1 MKEDIGNK
9 KGIDMTRVLEQML
22 SSSRGETKD
31 GVTEL
36 TLEEAEK
43 TQALD
48 TLVVTLDIPRE
59 ICSNYSKVITD
70 ANMRVSDDYAK
81 SIAGRLLLKAAGSK
95 ALGVKRDEID
105 VSDKELQSFY
115 DEHDLGAYT
124 FDDLMSAR
132 AQQKLFGGQEQAIP
146 VIRWRWNNG
155 LMFMDYQDR
164 VLTWMKTKTTHSYDL
179 EVNRIIGE
187 ALAFHQVLNIISNDF
202 EMFVESEVYAG
213 WNPISKSVF
222 DEMTSC
228 RLTLDRAALDALSK
242 MNDQ

>member
-1 MKEDIGNK
+1 
-9 KGIDMTRVLEQML
+9 
-22 SSSRGETKD
+22 
-31 GVTEL
+31 
-36 TLEEAEK
+36 
-43 TQALD
+43 
-48 TLVVTLDIPRE
+48 
-59 ICSNYSKVITD
+59 
-70 ANMRVSDDYAK
+70 
-81 SIAGRLLLKAAGSK
+81 
-95 ALGVKRDEID
+95 
-105 VSDKELQSFY
+105 
-115 DEHDLGAYT
+115 
-124 FDDLMSAR
+124 
-132 AQQKLFGGQEQAIP
+132 
-146 VIRWRWNNG
+146 
-155 LMFMDYQDR
+155 MFMDYQDR